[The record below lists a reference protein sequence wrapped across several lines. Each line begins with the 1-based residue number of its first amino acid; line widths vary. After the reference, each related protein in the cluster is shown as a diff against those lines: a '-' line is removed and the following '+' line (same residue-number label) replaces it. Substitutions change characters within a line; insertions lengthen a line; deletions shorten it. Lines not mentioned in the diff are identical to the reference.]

1 MVILSKHESS
11 PFDKLRVNGLKI
23 MEDVK
28 QVYYEDIEVDGEIP
42 ALVKYPTT
50 MQLVKY
56 AGASGDY
63 YQIHYD
69 KDFARSNGLPGVIV
83 HGWLTL
89 SFMGQ
94 MLTDWLGEGG
104 TLERLSGSYR
114 GMNNVHEDIIC
125 NGKVTKKYVEDD
137 KHYAR
142 VEIWAE
148 NPQGE
153 KTVTGTAVVTL
164 PSRG

>member
-1 MVILSKHESS
+1 MAEPI
-11 PFDKLRVNGLKI
+11 F
-23 MEDVK
+23 
-28 QVYYEDIEVDGEIP
+28 YEDIEVGTGIP

-50 MQLVKY
+50 MQLVRY

-69 KDFARSNGLPGVIV
+69 KDFALANGLPGVIV

-89 SFMGQ
+89 SFLGQ

-104 TLERLSGSYR
+104 VLLKLSGSYR
-114 GMNNVHEDIIC
+114 GINKVNEDIIC
-125 NGKVTKKYVEDD
+125 NGKVTKKYVEES
-137 KHYAR
+137 KLCAR

-153 KTVTGTAVVTL
+153 KTVTGSAVVML
-164 PSRG
+164 PSREKPQ

>member
-1 MVILSKHESS
+1 MA
-11 PFDKLRVNGLKI
+11 G
-23 MEDVK
+23 
-28 QVYYEDIEVDGEIP
+28 QVFYEDIEAASEIP

-50 MQLVKY
+50 IQLVKY

-69 KDFARSNGLPGVIV
+69 KDFAIDNGLPGVIV

-89 SFMGQ
+89 SFLGQ

-104 TLERLSGSYR
+104 RLVKLNGSYR
-114 GMNNVHEDIIC
+114 GMNKVHEDIIC
-125 NGKVTKKYVEDD
+125 SGKVVKKYAEEG
-137 KHYAR
+137 KNYAR

-153 KTVTGTAVVTL
+153 KTVTGTAVVKL
-164 PSRG
+164 PSRQQA

>member
-1 MVILSKHESS
+1 MVA
-11 PFDKLRVNGLKI
+11 
-23 MEDVK
+23 
-28 QVYYEDIEVDGEIP
+28 QVYYEDIEVGTGIP

-69 KDFARSNGLPGVIV
+69 KDFALANGLPGVIV
-83 HGWLTL
+83 QGWLTL
-89 SFMGQ
+89 SFLGQ

-104 TLERLSGSYR
+104 TIVKLSGSYR
-114 GMNNVHEDIIC
+114 GINRVNEDIIC
-125 NGKVTKKYVEDD
+125 NGKVTKKYVEES

-153 KTVTGTAVVTL
+153 KTVTGSAVVML
-164 PSRG
+164 PSREKPQ

>member
-1 MVILSKHESS
+1 MA
-11 PFDKLRVNGLKI
+11 G
-23 MEDVK
+23 
-28 QVYYEDIEVDGEIP
+28 QVFYEDIEGGSEIP

-69 KDFARSNGLPGVIV
+69 KDFAIDNGLPGVIV

-89 SFMGQ
+89 SFLGQ

-104 TLERLSGSYR
+104 RLVKLNGSYR
-114 GMNNVHEDIIC
+114 GMNKVHEDIIC
-125 NGKVTKKYVEDD
+125 SGKVVKKYAEEG
-137 KHYAR
+137 KNYAR

-153 KTVTGTAVVTL
+153 KTVTGTAVVKL
-164 PSRG
+164 PSRQQA

>member
-1 MVILSKHESS
+1 MVE
-11 PFDKLRVNGLKI
+11 
-23 MEDVK
+23 
-28 QVYYEDIEVDGEIP
+28 QVYYEDIEAGSEVP

-56 AGASGDY
+56 AGASGDF

-69 KDFARSNGLPGVIV
+69 KDFALANGLPGVIV
-83 HGWLTL
+83 HGWLAL
-89 SFMGQ
+89 SFLGQ

-104 TLERLSGSYR
+104 MLVKLNGSYR
-114 GMNNVHEDIIC
+114 GINLVHEDIFC
-125 NGKVTKKYVEDD
+125 NGKVTKKYTEDG
-137 KHYAR
+137 KNYTR

-148 NPQGE
+148 NPQGD

>member
-1 MVILSKHESS
+1 MA
-11 PFDKLRVNGLKI
+11 G
-23 MEDVK
+23 
-28 QVYYEDIEVDGEIP
+28 QVFYEDIEAGSEIP

-69 KDFARSNGLPGVIV
+69 KDFAVANGLPGVIV

-89 SFMGQ
+89 SFLGQ
-94 MLTDWLGEGG
+94 MVTDWLGEGG
-104 TLERLSGSYR
+104 TLLKLSGSYR
-114 GMNNVHEDIIC
+114 GMNKVHEDIIC
-125 NGKVTKKYVEDD
+125 NGKVAKKYVEEN
-137 KHYAR
+137 KHLAR
-142 VEIWAE
+142 VDIWAE

-153 KTVTGTAVVTL
+153 KTVTGTAVVML
-164 PSRG
+164 PSREKPQ

>member
-1 MVILSKHESS
+1 MS
-11 PFDKLRVNGLKI
+11 G
-23 MEDVK
+23 
-28 QVYYEDIEVDGEIP
+28 QVYHEDIEVGSEIP

-69 KDFARSNGLPGVIV
+69 KDFAVANGLPGVIV
-83 HGWLTL
+83 HGALAL
-89 SFMGQ
+89 SFLGQ
-94 MLTDWLGEGG
+94 MITDWLGKEGN
-104 TLERLSGSYR
+104 LLKLSGSYR
-114 GMNNVHEDIIC
+114 GMNKVHEDIIC
-125 NGKVTKKYVEDD
+125 NGKVTKKYEEDGWNL
-137 KHYAR
+137 AR

-148 NPQGE
+148 NPEGD
-153 KTVTGTAVVTL
+153 KTVTGTAVVAL